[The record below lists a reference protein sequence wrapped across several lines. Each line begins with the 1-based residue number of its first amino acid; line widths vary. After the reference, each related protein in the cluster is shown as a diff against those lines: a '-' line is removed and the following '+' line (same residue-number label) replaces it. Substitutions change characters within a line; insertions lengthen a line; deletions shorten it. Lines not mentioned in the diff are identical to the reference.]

1 MNVHDHQNHTLDA
14 VNGPSRALWWALGIN
29 ATFLIVEFIGGLLTN
44 SLALLADAGHMLT
57 DVAALGIAL
66 IAHRIAQWTSTKRR
80 TYGYG
85 RVKVLAA
92 LLNGLSLWLIVGIII
107 WEAIHRL
114 ARPPDIRSL
123 EMLLIASAGLIA
135 NLASAWMLKAHQKD
149 DINIRGAF
157 LHLMADSLGSFAVI
171 IAGVMMLLGGWF
183 IIDPI
188 VSVAISLLILGSS
201 VGIVKDAVR
210 ILLESAPKQISL
222 DAVKAELESFDEVLF
237 CHDLHIWSIGSE
249 QPVLTAHLVVSEDV
263 AHDKLL
269 GTVTQA
275 VQQKFGITHATLQLE
290 PSDFYPDLS
299 CDPPEK

>member
-1 MNVHDHQNHTLDA
+1 MNAHDHQNHTIDN
-14 VNGPSRALWWALGIN
+14 NGSSRALWWALGIN
-29 ATFLIVEFIGGLLTN
+29 ATFLVVEFIGGLLTN

-66 IAHRIAQWTSTKRR
+66 IAHHIAQWSSTKRR

-92 LLNGLSLWLIVGIII
+92 LLNGLSLWLIVGVIA

-114 ARPPDIRSL
+114 ADPPDIKSL
-123 EMLLIASAGLIA
+123 EMLLIATAGLIA

-157 LHLMADSLGSFAVI
+157 LHLMADSLGSLAVI
-171 IAGVMMLLGGWF
+171 IAGLLMLWGGWF

-188 VSVAISLLILGSS
+188 LSVAISLLILWSS
-201 VGIVKDAVR
+201 ISIVKDAVR
-210 ILLESAPKQISL
+210 ILLESAPRGIKL

-237 CHDLHIWSIGSE
+237 CHDLHIWSIGSD
-249 QPVLTAHLVVSEDV
+249 QPVLTAHLVVSGNVPHNE
-263 AHDKLL
+263 LL
-269 GTVTQA
+269 ARATSA
-275 VQQKFGITHATLQLE
+275 IQQKFGITHATLQLE
-290 PSDFYPDLS
+290 PQGLNPDLS
-299 CDPPEK
+299 CDPP